1 MADHNAQS
9 GISGELRA
17 GALNQSQRNGVMPV
31 STIGALGIL
40 SLGASFL
47 IADPVFSMS
56 MRGFGAVLAFF
67 SAVFIGYT
75 WIVKRRR
82 SIATN
87 ALLAL
92 VDNDDTPSFL
102 TNFDGQ
108 ISFKNAAATD
118 RFNDRGAQSL
128 GTVFSDLFANPGA
141 VLFRLQSKAQALGS
155 AREDIVT
162 RKGHVR
168 LSVNA
173 VDDDTYLWRL
183 EDLSDRGG
191 AARAADALSL
201 PMLTAGPSGTV
212 LYMNEAFRRLLGG
225 RAKNLSGVFT
235 NLPVMSGQV
244 HNIMTENGTIES
256 LTAVVPGHGGR
267 SEIYL
272 LPGENISNTATKATD
287 WDAIEELPIPLLKVS
302 PAGEILA
309 SNHEARALLEHQ
321 MGPTSRMSDVF
332 SGLGRP
338 LSDWVGEA
346 LDGRGDPAPAT
357 SRSCA

>member
-1 MADHNAQS
+1 
-9 GISGELRA
+9 
-17 GALNQSQRNGVMPV
+17 
-31 STIGALGIL
+31 
-40 SLGASFL
+40 
-47 IADPVFSMS
+47 
-56 MRGFGAVLAFF
+56 
-67 SAVFIGYT
+67 
-75 WIVKRRR
+75 
-82 SIATN
+82 
-87 ALLAL
+87 
-92 VDNDDTPSFL
+92 
-102 TNFDGQ
+102 
-108 ISFKNAAATD
+108 
-118 RFNDRGAQSL
+118 
-128 GTVFSDLFANPGA
+128 
-141 VLFRLQSKAQALGS
+141 
-155 AREDIVT
+155 
-162 RKGHVR
+162 
-168 LSVNA
+168 
-173 VDDDTYLWRL
+173 
-183 EDLSDRGG
+183 
-191 AARAADALSL
+191 
-201 PMLTAGPSGTV
+201 
-212 LYMNEAFRRLLGG
+212 MNEAFRRLLGG